1 MNSHVTPLSVK
12 NCPHSFRRCF
22 FLPELCNRSSRR
34 RLLCTSRSR
43 RRCLLN
49 QIPHLHP
56 GNHPRRN
63 LFRLPRWLTSFK
75 LYNHTFLEY
84 QFSSTYSPSIL
95 WSLGGSKAMLT
106 LLSNS
111 DILSRADCNS
121 STPLSSSQK
130 WEKVTNTEKSSCRR
144 LI

>member
-1 MNSHVTPLSVK
+1 MNSHVTPLPVK
-12 NCPHSFRRCF
+12 NCLHSFRRCF

-75 LYNHTFLEY
+75 IYNHTFVEH
-84 QFSSTYSPSIL
+84 QFSNTYSPSIL
-95 WSLGGSKAMLT
+95 SSFGGSKAMLT

-111 DILSRADCNS
+111 DILFRADCSS
-121 STPLSSSQK
+121 STPSSCAQKLVNFTKMLKSSS
-130 WEKVTNTEKSSCRR
+130 RR